1 MIFKIIYYLTWGF
14 RTLVLKQE
22 IPLNSSIILTDECNL
37 NCKHCTVS
45 HLGYPPRSIK
55 DIEKDLRVLYETG
68 SRVLV
73 ITGGEP
79 FVWKDASGNIVE
91 NVVQTAKN
99 IGFFRVV
106 ICTNGT
112 YSLQSSADYLWVS
125 LDGFKNSHNII
136 RGTVYENIIKN
147 ISNSSHKGIHV
158 NFTIS
163 SNNSD
168 TFQEAAENIL
178 KTKNI
183 KGILF
188 HLYTKYI
195 DGDES
200 LILNCQTRKEV
211 LRNLMIFKRK
221 HPFAV
226 FNTFAGI
233 TALIKDSW
241 ERNLYASVTINQGV
255 LSECCCRIGIYDEN
269 VCRNCGCTPAV
280 ETWVLQTFKF
290 TALLENLR
298 YI

>member
-1 MIFKIIYYLTWGF
+1 MIFKIIYYLNWGF
-14 RTLVLKQE
+14 RTLVLKQK

-37 NCKHCTVS
+37 NCKHCTVA

-79 FVWKDASGNIVE
+79 FIWKDANGNNVE
-91 NVVQTAKN
+91 NVVQAAKAM
-99 IGFFRVV
+99 GFFRVV

-112 YSLQSSADYLWVS
+112 YPLQSSADYLWVS
-125 LDGFKNSHNII
+125 LDGFEKAHNII
-136 RGTVYENIIKN
+136 RGTVYSNVMDN
-147 ISNSSHKGIHV
+147 ISHSSHKGIHV

-163 SNNSD
+163 RNNSD

-178 KTKNI
+178 KMKNI

-188 HLYTKYI
+188 HLYTNYI
-195 DGDES
+195 GGDES
-200 LILNCQTRKEV
+200 LILNQQTRKSV
-211 LRNLMIFKRK
+211 LKKLMAFKRK

-233 TALIKDSW
+233 TALIKDNW
-241 ERNLYASVTINQGV
+241 ERNSYASITINQGV
-255 LSECCCRIGIYDEN
+255 LSECCCRTGIYDEN
-269 VCRNCGCTPAV
+269 VCRNCGCSPAV
-280 ETWVLQTFKF
+280 ETWVLQNFKF
-290 TALLENLR
+290 SALLENLR

>member
-1 MIFKIIYYLTWGF
+1 VIFKIIYYLTWGF